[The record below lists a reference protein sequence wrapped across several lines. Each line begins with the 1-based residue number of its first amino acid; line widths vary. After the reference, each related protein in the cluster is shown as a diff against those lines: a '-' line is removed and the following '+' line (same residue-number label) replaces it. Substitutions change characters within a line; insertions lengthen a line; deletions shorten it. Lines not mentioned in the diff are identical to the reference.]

1 MNAQIVQERLET
13 WVKSN
18 FELTRDVCLKMEHC
32 RSVFD
37 LSTKIANVEGMN
49 EEDTF
54 IAQVIAALH
63 DCGRFP
69 QIILFHTFL
78 DNEIYNHSIEGAKLL
93 ENGLLEEFLPETREY
108 DNIIIQAVRYHGLK
122 DLPPETVGERTM
134 MHTKLIR
141 DADRTD
147 IFERSVNQFEL
158 LFTTVGIGTSKTIT
172 PGVKKSFLERKSI
185 SVKLLQSQLDML
197 TLRFG
202 LIGQYEF
209 LAALELIEENKYIE
223 RLTKLFLE
231 RRPNYDQAEIIWLE
245 EQAQKLLALR
255 KKELA

>member
-223 RLTKLFLE
+223 DQTMIKLKSSGLKNKPKNCWLLE
-231 RRPNYDQAEIIWLE
+231 
-245 EQAQKLLALR
+245 
-255 KKELA
+255 KKN